1 MKKSKKLFVGVDV
14 GGTKLLAAL
23 VKPNG
28 KIVARRR
35 CNTPRNTTSDE
46 VVASILQLIEYL
58 LADKKLSAKNVRA
71 IGLGVPGV
79 VDGDEGRVVLTP
91 NMNLSE
97 VALAAMVKAQFR
109 VPVAVGNDVNLGTL
123 GEKWLGGARLAD
135 SAVGIFVGTGI
146 GSGIII
152 DGKLLRGSREA
163 AGEIG
168 HIVMQI
174 GGPKCGCGA
183 KGCLEALASRSAIE
197 RDIRQ
202 AVEDGQKTMLTK
214 LLAGDLKIIRSRML
228 HQALE
233 QGDVLARKVVHRAA
247 EVLGAACLTVRHLLD
262 PEVIVLGGGVIE
274 ACGDY
279 ILPVV
284 EEAIATDTIPGA
296 RPGGRVV
303 RSVLGDDAVVLG
315 AVAIAQEL
323 AGKSPIEKVVRQQVD
338 YPTLA
343 EPGPGQI
350 ALDDKIYR
358 DDVYIRVDG
367 KVKVRNTNA
376 IKKRYG
382 TSHEIGPE
390 ELKSICKEGT
400 EVLVIGTGQHGEAAL
415 TAEGSAYL
423 RQQGILLESL
433 PTPQAIRQ
441 YNRTR
446 GAKAALIHV
455 TR

>member
-46 VVASILQLIEYL
+46 VVAAILQLIEYT
-58 LADKKLSAKNVRA
+58 LADKKLSAKHVKA

-79 VDGDEGRVVLTP
+79 VDSDEGRVVLTP

-97 VALAAMVKAQFR
+97 VPLAALIKEQFR

-123 GEKWLGGARLAD
+123 GEKWLGGARLAE

-146 GSGIII
+146 GSGIIL

-183 KGCLEALASRSAIE
+183 RGCLEALASRSAIE

-214 LLAGDLKIIRSRML
+214 LLGGDLKIIRSRML

-233 QGDVLARKVVHRAA
+233 QGD
-247 EVLGAACLTVRHLLD
+247 
-262 PEVIVLGGGVIE
+262 
-274 ACGDY
+274 
-279 ILPVV
+279 
-284 EEAIATDTIPGA
+284 
-296 RPGGRVV
+296 
-303 RSVLGDDAVVLG
+303 
-315 AVAIAQEL
+315 
-323 AGKSPIEKVVRQQVD
+323 
-338 YPTLA
+338 
-343 EPGPGQI
+343 
-350 ALDDKIYR
+350 
-358 DDVYIRVDG
+358 
-367 KVKVRNTNA
+367 
-376 IKKRYG
+376 
-382 TSHEIGPE
+382 
-390 ELKSICKEGT
+390 
-400 EVLVIGTGQHGEAAL
+400 AL
-415 TAEGSAYL
+415 TRQAL
-423 RQQGILLESL
+423 RGIWLERRDANGQEE
-433 PTPQAIRQ
+433 QAPP
-441 YNRTR
+441 
-446 GAKAALIHV
+446 GD
-455 TR
+455 

>member
-14 GGTKLLAAL
+14 GGTKILAAL
-23 VKPNG
+23 VKANG

-35 CNTPRNTTSDE
+35 GSTPRNTTSDE
-46 VVASILQLIEYL
+46 IVSAIVQLIELL
-58 LADKKLSAKNVRA
+58 LADKKLSAKDVKA

-79 VDGDEGRVVLTP
+79 VDADEGRVVLTP

-97 VALAAMVKAQFR
+97 VDLAKQIKAQFR

-123 GEKWLGGARLAD
+123 GEKWLGAARLAD

-146 GSGIII
+146 GSGIILN
-152 DGKLLRGSREA
+152 GKLLRGSREA

-168 HIVMQI
+168 HITMQF

-183 KGCLEALASRSAIE
+183 RGCLEALASRSAIE
-197 RDIRQ
+197 RDIRE
-202 AVEDGQKTMLTK
+202 AVEAGGKTMLTK
-214 LLAGDLKIIRSRML
+214 LLDGDLKIIRSRML
-228 HQALE
+228 LQALE
-233 QGDVLARKVVHRAA
+233 QGDALARKVVHRAA
-247 EVLGAACLTVRHLLD
+247 EVLGAACLTIRHLVD

-274 ACGDY
+274 ACGDF

-284 EEAIATDTIPGA
+284 EEAVTSDTIPGA

-303 RSVLGDDAVVLG
+303 RSLLGDDAVVLG

-323 AGKSPIEKVVRQQVD
+323 TGKSPIEKVVRDQRE

-343 EPGPGQI
+343 DSGFGEITVGGRVY
-350 ALDDKIYR
+350 K
-358 DDVYIRVDG
+358 DDVYLRVDG
-367 KVKVRNTNA
+367 TVRIRNKAA

-382 TSHEIGPE
+382 TSHQIGPE
-390 ELKSICKEGT
+390 ELKKICKDHT
-400 EVLVIGTGQHGEAAL
+400 DVMIIGTGQHGEAAL
-415 TAEGSAYL
+415 TAEGAAFL
-423 RQQGILLESL
+423 RQQGILFESL

-441 YNRTR
+441 YNRAR